1 MEWVI
6 EGLGEVLRA
15 TADTE
20 FRTAMGVL
28 NFVLTITVFVAYT
41 ALFLTR
47 AVVIAVWR
55 LLMRLLELL
64 FGIALGQ
71 PPPLPPLP
79 SLPALL
85 RCVLGAFAACVV
97 TIRVAV

>member
-1 MEWVI
+1 M
-6 EGLGEVLRA
+6 
-15 TADTE
+15 
-20 FRTAMGVL
+20 
-28 NFVLTITVFVAYT
+28 
-41 ALFLTR
+41 
-47 AVVIAVWR
+47 IAVWR

-85 RCVLGAFAACVV
+85 RCVLGAFATCVV
-97 TIRVAV
+97 TIRIAV